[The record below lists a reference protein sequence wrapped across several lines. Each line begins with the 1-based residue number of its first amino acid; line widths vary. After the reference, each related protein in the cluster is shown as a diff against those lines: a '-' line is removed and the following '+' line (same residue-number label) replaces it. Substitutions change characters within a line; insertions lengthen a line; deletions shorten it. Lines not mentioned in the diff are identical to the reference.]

1 LLTVFIFISG
11 GVLLIYLL
19 VKGRYTELVRTAD
32 DNIFRLK
39 ALLPVGL
46 FILDT
51 VGYRYSTGYDKRL
64 LSAIMETTEPRQS
77 HNQLKLHWANK
88 ILFILLGLL
97 FVTFVGAFSRP
108 DTGYFIFACAVI
120 AGAAYFTDKEL
131 YDRAKKRRVSIRL
144 DFPDFVSKL
153 MLLINAGMT
162 ITRAWE
168 RIASDTVKNTP
179 LYRELR
185 LAVQDIKSGKPEHS
199 AYEEF
204 AKRCRTPE
212 ITRFISVILQ
222 NLRKGNSEIVPVLR
236 VFALEC
242 WEMRKNTAR
251 RFGEEASTKMLLPLM
266 LMFLAILLIVGTPA
280 VLALRNI

>member
-1 LLTVFIFISG
+1 MIIAFITLSG
-11 GVLLIYLL
+11 TMLLIYLISKEKFSQL
-19 VKGRYTELVRTAD
+19 LKAADENRYR
-32 DNIFRLK
+32 FK

-46 FILDT
+46 YILG
-51 VGYRYSTGYDKRL
+51 VIGYKYASSYDRRL
-64 LSAIMETTEPRQS
+64 LSAIMETTEPKQAPYD
-77 HNQLKLHWANK
+77 LKLHWANK
-88 ILFILLGLL
+88 ILFFLLGLL
-97 FVTFVGAFSRP
+97 FVAFIGIFSEP
-108 DTGYFIFACAVI
+108 DTGYIVFACSVA
-120 AGAAYFTDKEL
+120 AGAFYFTDKEL
-131 YDRAKKRRVSIRL
+131 FDRVKMRRISIRL

-153 MLLINAGMT
+153 MLLVNAGMT

-168 RIASDTVKNTP
+168 RISSDTVKDTP

-185 LAVQDIKSGKPEHS
+185 LSSQDIKSGKPEHS

-222 NLRKGNSEIVPVLR
+222 NLRKGNSEIVPILR
-236 VFALEC
+236 VFAIEC

-251 RFGEEASTKMLLPLM
+251 RLGEEASTKMLLPMM

>member
-1 LLTVFIFISG
+1 MVSLT
-11 GVLLIYLL
+11 YLL
-19 VKGRYTELVRTAD
+19 SKGKYARLLEAAD
-32 DNIFRLK
+32 ESMFRFK
-39 ALLPVGL
+39 AMLSVGL
-46 FILDT
+46 YMLDII
-51 VGYRYSTGYDKRL
+51 RYKYSAGYDKRL
-64 LSAIMETTEPRQS
+64 LSAIMEITEPRQS

-88 ILFILLGLL
+88 ILFLLLGLL
-97 FVTFVGAFSRP
+97 FVAFVGIFTRTDAGFV
-108 DTGYFIFACAVI
+108 IFACATI
-120 AGAAYFTDKEL
+120 AGAFYFTDKEL
-131 YDRAKKRRVSIRL
+131 FDRVKMRRASIRL

-153 MLLINAGMT
+153 LLLVNAGMT
-162 ITRAWE
+162 VTRAWE

-185 LAVQDIKSGKPEHS
+185 LAIQDIKSGKPEHC

-236 VFALEC
+236 VFAMEC

-251 RFGEEASTKMLLPLM
+251 RFGEEASTKMLFPLM